1 MSEVPHDLIRRIQI
15 STRNVAGL
23 SGYDPGDPPRPALP
37 CPPLPCPP
45 LPSLSATIASLEPSP
60 PYLRCSHCKRRL
72 LRGLQSFICVYCG
85 NPHQNDV
92 PPDPIFF
99 NSTIGYQWL
108 LQSLQ
113 LDGSV

>member
-15 STRNVAGL
+15 STENVDGL
-23 SGYDPGDPPRPALP
+23 SGYDPGDLTRTA
-37 CPPLPCPP
+37 

-60 PYLRCSHCKRRL
+60 PYLRCSHCKGRL